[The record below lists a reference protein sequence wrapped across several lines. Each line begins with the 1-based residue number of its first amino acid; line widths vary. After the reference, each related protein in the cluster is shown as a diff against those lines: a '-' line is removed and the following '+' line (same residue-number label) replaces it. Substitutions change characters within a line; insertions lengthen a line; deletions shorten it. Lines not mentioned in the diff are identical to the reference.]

1 MPKAKTASEI
11 VAKSN
16 KSRGITPVGLRLSP
30 EEISLLDEMAAN
42 HGGRKGAVV
51 AGLISLKGGQAAESQ
66 VLAGMLRKLADE
78 IDPK

>member
-16 KSRGITPVGLRLSP
+16 KSRGVTPVGLRLSP
-30 EEISLLDEMAAN
+30 EEISLLDGLAKD
-42 HGGRKGAVV
+42 HGGRKGAII
-51 AGLISLKGGQAAESQ
+51 AGLMALKGGN
-66 VLAGMLRKLADE
+66 AGNSKAVANILRKLASE